1 MNGIMG
7 YANAQRTLN
16 YIRTITEFV
25 TQADYLDLIPM
36 FSIVNE
42 ALVSTIGKDQMTSLY
57 ACFFPSLV
65 AKSHCLLLAT
75 FRLTI

>member
-7 YANAQRTLN
+7 YANAQRTLD

-57 ACFFPSLV
+57 ARFLSLV

-75 FRLTI
+75 FRLTT

>member
-7 YANAQRTLN
+7 YANAQRTLD

-57 ACFFPSLV
+57 ARFLPSLV
-65 AKSHCLLLAT
+65 VKSHCFILAT
-75 FRLTI
+75 FRLTT